1 MVFTHICHPL
11 NTPTGRVSHSTHYLI
26 VLLLAYCFS
35 IPATAGAHKEAQSE
49 ADKIAK
55 IIWSKELAIYKARE
69 SGDLG
74 VYIANASEHYMGW
87 PPGWPKPSN
96 LDKLRAGAKG
106 MKGMDKERLTMTY
119 GDLTL
124 SEDKTTAIIYYSTH
138 RTSDP
143 TGKVVDQ
150 HFEICHVWTLE
161 NNEWKLLGALG
172 RTRPEPAGQ

>member
-1 MVFTHICHPL
+1 MI
-11 NTPTGRVSHSTHYLI
+11 STAL
-26 VLLLAYCFS
+26 
-35 IPATAGAHKEAQSE
+35 
-49 ADKIAK
+49 ADKLQNPAYVMLRGINILILLVIICSLPLPAIAGSHADSSSQREK
-55 IIWSKELAIYKARE
+55 VADIIWQKELAIYKARE

-119 GDLTL
+119 DDLTL
-124 SEDKTTAIIYYSTH
+124 SADGKTAIIYYSTH

-150 HFEICHVWTLE
+150 YFQICHVWVLE
-161 NNEWKLLGALG
+161 GDQWKLMGAMG
-172 RTRPEPAGQ
+172 RTRPEPISQ